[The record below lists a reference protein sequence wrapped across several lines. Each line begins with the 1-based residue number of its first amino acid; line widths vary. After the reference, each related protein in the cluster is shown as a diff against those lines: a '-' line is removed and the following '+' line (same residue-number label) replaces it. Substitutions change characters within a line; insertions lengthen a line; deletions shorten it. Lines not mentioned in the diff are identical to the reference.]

1 MGKCPTKIQQRAIT
15 YVVAK
20 LFILDSFGSSTTLA
34 KTNWELQH
42 VGTASPS
49 LGNRSPPPPPLPMLL
64 EFFLLLS
71 YSDNVDSK
79 ILHFVVFR

>member
-1 MGKCPTKIQQRAIT
+1 MGKCHTKIQHRAVT

-49 LGNRSPPPPPLPMLL
+49 LGKRSPPPSPTLIVVGI
-64 EFFLLLS
+64 FF
-71 YSDNVDSK
+71 VAF
-79 ILHFVVFR
+79 IF